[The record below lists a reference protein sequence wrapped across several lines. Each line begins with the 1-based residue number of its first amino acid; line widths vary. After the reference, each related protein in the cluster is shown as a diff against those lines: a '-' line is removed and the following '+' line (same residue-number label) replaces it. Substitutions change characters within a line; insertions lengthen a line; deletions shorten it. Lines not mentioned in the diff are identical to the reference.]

1 MNVYAAHGYGPVLQ
15 AGTES
20 PQLLQQH
27 PYGIN
32 EQQLGA
38 ALINDQPKGR
48 FLADNA
54 GTGLLIS
61 QPVRS
66 SCVATAV

>member
-1 MNVYAAHGYGPVLQ
+1 VYAAHGYGPVLQ

-38 ALINDQPKGR
+38 ALISD
-48 FLADNA
+48 
-54 GTGLLIS
+54 
-61 QPVRS
+61 
-66 SCVATAV
+66 